1 MCKLSLELINLLSE
15 SFDEEKVK
23 EKVMKKKI
31 QGDKIK
37 DDTKNAM
44 DKETEK
50 AGLANHLDYSLDGFS
65 EKVSYLRI

>member
-1 MCKLSLELINLLSE
+1 MLCKLSLELINLLSE
-15 SFDEEKVK
+15 SFDEEK

-65 EKVSYLRI
+65 EKVSSLRI

>member
-1 MCKLSLELINLLSE
+1 
-15 SFDEEKVK
+15 
-23 EKVMKKKI
+23 MKKKI

>member
-1 MCKLSLELINLLSE
+1 
-15 SFDEEKVK
+15 
-23 EKVMKKKI
+23 MKKKI

-37 DDTKNAM
+37 DDAKNAM